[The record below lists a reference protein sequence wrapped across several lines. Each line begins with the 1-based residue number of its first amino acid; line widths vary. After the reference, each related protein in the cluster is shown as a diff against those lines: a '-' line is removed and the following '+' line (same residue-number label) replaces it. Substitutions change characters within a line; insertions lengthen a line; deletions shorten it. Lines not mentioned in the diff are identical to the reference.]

1 MKYQMARV
9 NLTVTNKDEEEK
21 NAGIIAGVLLYQD
34 GVALEHV
41 TCTVLKDEDITDGDE
56 VYNGYKV
63 SLGETVE
70 CSALFY
76 PRTKSPVEAVIENKF
91 SDKRLGACFDLES
104 VYAETEAASAAAAA
118 AEAEAAAAEAEA
130 ASAADKAIIEKMV
143 GTWDLNDDFPEKI
156 TFKADLTGV
165 HDMMGDLHPFTY
177 TVTDGVLSL
186 KYDDGDEA
194 DYKVSVN
201 GDDMVLTDTIF
212 QDNQNFVRA
221 N

>member
-21 NAGIIAGVLLYQD
+21 NAGILAGVLLYQD

-63 SLGETVE
+63 FLGETVE

-104 VYAETEAASAAAAA
+104 VYAET
-118 AEAEAAAAEAEA
+118 EA